1 MDENANTILIT
12 VMIEKE
18 GSRIIEFPVEGIQV
32 NNLKDKYELTFESDE
47 VIELKFIGEQTTL
60 DQLDI
65 TNAVSI
71 DLQDCKSTGE
81 YEVLVSIEVP
91 DGVELEKQPTIKVKL
106 TEKEDETDQKADKK
120 SDSTQEKSEK

>member
-1 MDENANTILIT
+1 M
-12 VMIEKE
+12 
-18 GSRIIEFPVEGIQV
+18 IIEFPVEGIQV

-81 YEVLVSIEVP
+81 YEVPVSIEVP